1 MRHVLALVGSRGD
14 VQPALAV
21 GLELQRRGHE
31 VVAGVAPNLVP
42 LAERLGLDPVP
53 LGIDSAALLGS
64 DLVRRDMRSNHPA
77 RRVRALRAVASA
89 GWDELR
95 TGLLALLDDVGGAD
109 TVVTGLLGQEVAAAV
124 AERRGLG
131 MAALHYCP
139 VRANRVVSPVSGL
152 RGPAATRAA
161 WALGE
166 RVRWGL
172 TRRAENEQRG
182 ELGLARARVH
192 LPTRL
197 RDAGVVE
204 IQAYDPALVPG
215 LADEWGPRRPLTG
228 FLALDDAARARLGEA
243 GSGPDAR
250 HDGGKDGGL
259 DDWIDDGDPP
269 VYVGFG
275 SMPVADPPAL
285 LAAVEAACT
294 DLGVRALVSAGWN
307 DFSAAAGTAAD
318 IDEKRVRVV
327 GAVDHAAVLPRCRA
341 AVHHGGAGT
350 TGAVLRAGLPAV
362 VGWYSADQPMW
373 GDLLRRAGVGVARR
387 ASTLTQPGVL
397 AGALSE
403 VLDDATAA
411 RAAALGSRL
420 VPADRAVAAAA
431 DAISG

>member
-21 GLELQRRGHE
+21 GLELRRRGHE
-31 VVAGVAPNLVP
+31 VVTGVAPNLVP

-64 DLVRRDMRSNHPA
+64 DLVRRDMRSAHPV
-77 RRVRALRAVASA
+77 RRVRALRDVAAA

-95 TGLLALLDDVGGAD
+95 TGLLALLDHVGGAD
-109 TVVTGLLGQEVAAAV
+109 TVMTGLLGQEVAAAV
-124 AERRGLG
+124 AERRGIG

-139 VRANRVVSPVSGL
+139 VRANAVVSPVSGL
-152 RGPAATRAA
+152 RGPGATRAA
-161 WALGE
+161 WVLGE

-172 TRRAENEQRG
+172 TRRAENAQRG
-182 ELGLARARVH
+182 ELGLPATRVH

-204 IQAYDPALVPG
+204 VQAYDPALVPG
-215 LADEWGPRRPLTG
+215 LGDEWGPRRPLTG

-243 GSGPDAR
+243 GSGA
-250 HDGGKDGGL
+250 GSAAGL
-259 DDWIDDGDPP
+259 DAWLDAGEPP

-275 SMPVADPPAL
+275 SMPVTDPTAL
-285 LAAVEAACT
+285 LAAVDAACAE
-294 DLGVRALVSAGWN
+294 LGVRALVSAGWN
-307 DFSAAAGTAAD
+307 DFARTGAVVP
-318 IDEKRVRVV
+318 DERRVRVT

-350 TGAVLRAGLPAV
+350 TAAVLRAGLPAV

-373 GDLLRRAGVGVARR
+373 GELLRGAGVGVARR
-387 ASTLTQPGVL
+387 ASALAQPGVL

-411 RAAALGSRL
+411 RARALGSRL
-420 VPADRAVAAAA
+420 VPPERAVAAAA
-431 DAISG
+431 DAVTSRV